1 MPIDADAIEAWL
13 PGWLPEQRWFG
24 DKSRPISDTRLLFF
38 RRVDDNIA
46 VCVVRITF
54 VDGHAADYVV
64 PTKLRP
70 LSDASGQPQFLA
82 WLASLT
88 SGETAWPGVITRHA
102 LSSMPV
108 ALGDLPATP
117 LGVEQS
123 NTTIRYGAEWAV
135 KLIRRLSYGPS
146 PEVELAPLL
155 NRWSGQRC
163 APRAIVALD
172 IQTDTGVATFALQA
186 EFVEN
191 QGDGWSIMLDALRD
205 EHAAGATADQR
216 EISIREVGAIAELTA
231 DLHSALS
238 LDPWTT
244 DLAPERIDRET
255 TLAWQ
260 HAIPRAL
267 EDALTLL
274 DASRPALSG
283 RSRLLADLVST
294 NTPTIR
300 EHVKGFQALVGSQ
313 RMRVHGDYHLGQT
326 LRTAEGR
333 YVAIDF
339 DGEPQRS
346 LAERRA
352 KYSPLRDVAG
362 MLGSLA
368 YAAGSIREELEDR
381 ADDAAFAAWL
391 SRARAVFVDRYR
403 QRLADNGT
411 SLLPREPEAIRQALA
426 ALELEK
432 AIYEVVYE
440 LNNRPGW
447 VWIPLSQLVRMA

>member
-1 MPIDADAIEAWL
+1 MPVDVTAIEAWL
-13 PGWLPEQRWFG
+13 PGWLPDQRWFG
-24 DKSRPISDTRLLFF
+24 DKSRPISDTRLL
-38 RRVDDNIA
+38 VSEHISEDIA
-46 VCVVRITF
+46 VCVVRVVFI
-54 VDGHAADYVV
+54 DGQAADYVV
-64 PTKLRP
+64 PTQLRP
-70 LSDASGQPQFLA
+70 LSDATGHPDFLA
-82 WLASLT
+82 WLARLL
-88 SGETAWPGVITRHA
+88 SGEAEWPGVIVRHA
-102 LSSMPV
+102 LASAVIP
-108 ALGDLPATP
+108 LGELPAVP

-123 NTTIRYGAEWAV
+123 NTTIRYGGEWAV

-155 NRWSGQRC
+155 NRWRGPRC
-163 APRAIVALD
+163 APRAVVALD
-172 IQTDTGVATFALQA
+172 IQTDTGVASFAVQA
-186 EFVEN
+186 EFIEN
-191 QGDGWSIMLDALRD
+191 QGDGWSVMLDALRA
-205 EHAAGATADQR
+205 EHATGSTADLSST
-216 EISIREVGAIAELTA
+216 SIREVEAIAELTA
-231 DLHSALS
+231 DLHSALT

-255 TLAWQ
+255 ALAWQ
-260 HAIPRAL
+260 HAVPRAL
-267 EDALTLL
+267 EDSLALLE
-274 DASRPALSG
+274 ASRPKLSG

-294 NTPTIR
+294 GTPTIR
-300 EHVKGFQALVGSQ
+300 EHVKGFQVLVGSKQ
-313 RMRVHGDYHLGQT
+313 MRVHGDYHLGQT
-326 LRTAEGR
+326 LRTPDGH

-368 YAAGSIREELEDR
+368 YAAGSIREELGGEV
-381 ADDAAFAAWL
+381 DDAVFPAWL
-391 SRARAVFVDRYR
+391 SRARGVFVDRYR

-411 SLLPREPEAIRQALA
+411 SVLPRGPEAIRQALA